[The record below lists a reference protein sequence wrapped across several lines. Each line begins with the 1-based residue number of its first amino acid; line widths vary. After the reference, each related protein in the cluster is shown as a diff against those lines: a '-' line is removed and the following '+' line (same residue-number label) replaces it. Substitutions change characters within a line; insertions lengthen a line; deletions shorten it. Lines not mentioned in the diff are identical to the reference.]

1 MPDSWVQSAATPGV
15 LCPAECTPKDGF
27 GRARG
32 RTRAQGQEKR
42 RGEGLVARC
51 FLFLSLLLGHV
62 VMTGKPDNDFQPHR
76 SPYPNWRPLYF

>member
-1 MPDSWVQSAATPGV
+1 M
-15 LCPAECTPKDGF
+15 
-27 GRARG
+27 
-32 RTRAQGQEKR
+32 
-42 RGEGLVARC
+42 VARC